1 MINLRHVLAINGLL
15 FSLAGA
21 AQEAVI
27 YEVGVGNAVVS
38 TSAIFSPAKGVAADS
53 KTPAVVLIHS
63 AGGWS
68 DGTTAPL
75 AKELNA
81 NGFATLELKL
91 FETSRSAT
99 PTERLVPRVYGAL
112 GYLAARTDIDRGKV
126 GIAGFSMGAHLS
138 IWTASKWMTETY
150 STAGLKFAA
159 HAPIYPMC
167 WPHTLLARNVQPQGG
182 VNLSFQKDFL
192 TQWTGAPVK
201 VFAAGQDD
209 YDDRD
214 PKACQ
219 EFIDAISPQYR
230 GAFDIITYADATHG
244 WNQASESFYARTA
257 CKGRGC
263 KNNNVNNPA
272 VTALSTA
279 DIVKFFVSKLK

>member
-1 MINLRHVLAINGLL
+1 MITMRHVLVINSML
-15 FSLAGA
+15 FAFAAL
-21 AQEAVI
+21 AQEAVT
-27 YEVGVGNAVVS
+27 YEVGVGNAAVS

-53 KTPAVVLIHS
+53 KAPTVVLIHS

-75 AKELNA
+75 ANELNA
-81 NGFATLELKL
+81 SGFSTLELRL
-91 FETSRSAT
+91 FETSRAAI
-99 PTERLVPRVYGAL
+99 PTDRLMPRIYGAL
-112 GYLAARTDIDRGKV
+112 RYLAGRPDIEKSKV

-138 IWTASKWMTETY
+138 IWAASKWMTETY
-150 STAGLKFAA
+150 SNDGLKFAA

-167 WPHTLLARNVQPQGG
+167 WPHTLMAKNIQPQGG
-182 VNLSFQKDFL
+182 INLPFQKDFL

-219 EFIDAISPQYR
+219 EFVDAISAQYR
-230 GAFDIITYADATHG
+230 SAFDIITYADATHG
-244 WNQASESFYARTA
+244 WNQASESFYAHTA

-272 VTALSTA
+272 VTALSTS
-279 DIVKFFVSKLK
+279 DIVKFFLSKLK

>member
-1 MINLRHVLAINGLL
+1 MISLRHLLALVGML
-15 FSLAGA
+15 FAMA
-21 AQEAVI
+21 AVAQEAVTF
-27 YEVGVGNAVVS
+27 EAGVGNAAAT
-38 TSAIFSPAKGVAADS
+38 TSAIFTPAKGGDASNKA
-53 KTPAVVLIHS
+53 PAVVLIHS

-81 NGFATLELKL
+81 SGFSTLELRL
-91 FETSRSAT
+91 FETSRNAI
-99 PTERLVPRVYGAL
+99 PTDRLMPRIYGAL
-112 GYLAARTDIDRGKV
+112 RYLAGRPDIEKTKIGV
-126 GIAGFSMGAHLS
+126 AGFSMGAHLS
-138 IWTASKWMTETY
+138 IWAASKWMTETY
-150 STAGLKFAA
+150 SNDGLKFAA

-167 WPHTLLARNVQPQGG
+167 WPHTLLAKNIQPQGG
-182 VNLSFQKDFL
+182 INLPFQKDFL

-201 VFAAGQDD
+201 VFAAGLDD

-219 EFIDAISPQYR
+219 EFVDAISPPYR

-263 KNNNVNNPA
+263 KNSNINNPT
-272 VTALSTA
+272 VTALSTG
-279 DIVKFFVSKLK
+279 DIVRFFASKIK